1 MSTVA
6 TKWPPARRRQRA
18 PAPPRQAPR
27 QHIETLADTFGV
39 MSDPTRL
46 RIIQA
51 LSHGETRVGDLAG
64 LIGLSPSAVSHQ
76 LRLLRAHRL
85 VGHRRDGRAAYYHL
99 EDEHILSLFQQALEH
114 VKETQP

>member
-1 MSTVA
+1 M
-6 TKWPPARRRQRA
+6 KWPPAPRRRSRRPRA
-18 PAPPRQAPR
+18 PQPPPPR
-27 QHIETLADTFGV
+27 HIETLADTFGV

-51 LSHGETRVGDLAG
+51 LSRGETRVGDLAG

-114 VKETQP
+114 VKETEA